1 MSHVFKPLIL
11 PNGQEVM
18 NRLCKAAM
26 EENMADKGQIPGPAL
41 VNLYQ
46 KWADGGA
53 GLILTGNV
61 MVSPTAMTGPGR
73 SIPWRARL

>member
-1 MSHVFKPLIL
+1 MSNIFKPLTL
-11 PNGQEVM
+11 PNGQVLM

-26 EENMADKGQIPGPAL
+26 EENMADKGQIPGSTL

-61 MVSPTAMTGPGR
+61 MV
-73 SIPWRARL
+73 